1 MSVAGLSVLSI
12 VVVLGA
18 FSMCRIPSC
27 KAVATN
33 ACAGVSGL
41 LERLSRKA
49 LATTSCAGVLLHRPS
64 RIALATTS
72 CAVSAD
78 FGGQRG
84 SGAEEASVVISC
96 FIESAS
102 SMINS
107 VCNSGS

>member
-49 LATTSCAGVLLHRPS
+49 LATTSCA
-64 RIALATTS
+64 
-72 CAVSAD
+72 VSAD

-84 SGAEEASVVISC
+84 SGAEEASVVRSC